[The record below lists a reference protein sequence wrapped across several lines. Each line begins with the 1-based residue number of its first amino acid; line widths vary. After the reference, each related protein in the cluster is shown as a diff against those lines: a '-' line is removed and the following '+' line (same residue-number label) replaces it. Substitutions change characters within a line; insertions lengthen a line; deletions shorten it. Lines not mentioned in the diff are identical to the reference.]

1 VALLVAILAF
11 MIVGI
16 VAGIIWTLLGGHDD
30 RQDIVRRRMESVR
43 KAESR
48 SEVSLDLK
56 LVRDELYSNV
66 PQLHRLLMSLPWS
79 GWLQNYINQAGIKM
93 RAGKFVLWTAVAGL
107 GTYVVVSL
115 LYFNHGLIALFCGIL
130 ALAAPLGYVAFMRA
144 RRLAKFEEH
153 FPEALDLIG
162 RAVRAGHAFTTGL
175 EMVSKESSEPVSGE
189 FRATF
194 EEQNFGLPLRDAL
207 LNMAER
213 VPVIDV
219 RFFVTALLVQ
229 KETGGNLA
237 ELLDEL
243 SRLIRERFR
252 IYREVKV
259 RTAQGRL
266 TAAVLIALPFLMLIV
281 MEFLNP
287 DYIKPLWTDPI
298 GPIMLAGAVG
308 LQIIGSLVIWKIVQI
323 KV

>member
-1 VALLVAILAF
+1 MAIMLALLTFL
-11 MIVGI
+11 IVGI
-16 VAGIIWTLLGGHDD
+16 VVGIIWMLAGPKDG
-30 RQDIVRRRMESVR
+30 RQELVRRRMESVR

-48 SEVSLDLK
+48 GEVSLDLK
-56 LVRDELYSNV
+56 LVRDDLYSNV
-66 PQLHRLLMSLPWS
+66 PQLQRLLMRLPLAGS
-79 GWLQNYINQAGIKM
+79 LQNYINQAGIKM
-93 RAGKFVLWTAVAGL
+93 KAGKFVLWTAVAGL
-107 GTYVVVSL
+107 GTYVVLNLVFPDLGIASL
-115 LYFNHGLIALFCGIL
+115 AFGLL
-130 ALAAPLGYVAFMRA
+130 ALTVPIAVIAFIRA
-144 RRLAKFEEH
+144 RRLAKFEER

-213 VPVIDV
+213 VPLIDV

-266 TAAVLIALPFLMLIV
+266 TAGILIALPFFMLVV
-281 MEFLNP
+281 MRFLNP
-287 DYIKPLWTDPI
+287 EYVRVLWTDPI
-298 GPIMLAGAVG
+298 GPYILAAAAG
-308 LQIIGSLVIWKIVQI
+308 LQIIGSLVIWKIVHI
-323 KV
+323 EV